1 MNLLTAP
8 SITLPGTTHPWHL
21 TGADEKSGVDGGD
34 DRAFPLHTDAPTDVR
49 SVLTRPTAS
58 PSTISRSIRIV
69 RRPAE
74 MFFADA
80 ARTQGVLRYEV
91 AGGPG
96 RLAVLSHPAHIK
108 ALMTADQAL
117 APSATRMSPL
127 APLVGSQSVLTSVG
141 ARHRRQRSMLL
152 PRFHGKAVAAYR
164 AGIDTATARH
174 IDAWPVGELVP
185 LAEIAQQI
193 TLDVIMS
200 AVFGLPD
207 GIPVTD
213 AERALRDSTLRML
226 RWSATPLATVAQ
238 LLNSRSSSP
247 VGLTKAVLR
256 PVDRALY
263 QVLAERRAAR
273 GEDRTDITQL
283 LLDTRTEDG
292 EPLPDNEIRD
302 ELITLLLAGHETTTN
317 SVAWTFERLTRHP
330 DVYADA
336 REAVRT
342 GNDNYID
349 ALLNES
355 MRSRPVVPV
364 VARTLMVPWQ
374 FGAQE
379 VEAGVSALISIL
391 LLHHRDDLYPRPFAF
406 DPTRFFDIKPTAH
419 TLMPFGGG
427 IRRCLGAPL
436 AMAELHTVVT
446 EILRRV
452 DLETTDRPAERPQNR
467 NVTMIPADGGLVR
480 ARKVS

>member
-8 SITLPGTTHPWHL
+8 SISMPGATRLWHHR
-21 TGADEKSGVDGGD
+21 GADVRSGITGGD
-34 DRAFPLHTDAPTDVR
+34 ERAAPLETSAPDDVR
-49 SVLTRPTAS
+49 SVLTRPSTS
-58 PSTISRSIRIV
+58 PGVLARSIRLV
-69 RRPAE
+69 RRPAD

-80 ARTQGVLRYEV
+80 AENSGVLRYEV

-96 RLAVLSHPAHIK
+96 RIAILSHPAHIK
-108 ALMTADQAL
+108 SLMTADPRL

-127 APLVGSQSVLTSVG
+127 APIVGSESVLTSVG

-164 AGIDTATARH
+164 DGIDTATAKH

-185 LAEIAQQI
+185 VADIAQQI
-193 TLDVIMS
+193 TLDVILS

-207 GIPVTD
+207 GIPTTS
-213 AERALRDSTLRML
+213 AERDLRATTLRLL
-226 RWSATPLATVAQ
+226 RWSARPVATLAQ
-238 LLNSRSSSP
+238 LLNSRSASP
-247 VGLTKAVLR
+247 VGLTKVVLR
-256 PVDRALY
+256 PMDRALY
-263 QVLAERRAAR
+263 RVLDERRAQPDP
-273 GEDRTDITQL
+273 DRSDIAQL
-283 LLDTRTEDG
+283 LLDTRDEDG
-292 EPLPDNEIRD
+292 NPLPDSEIRD
-302 ELITLLLAGHETTTN
+302 ELVTLLLAGHETTTN
-317 SVAWTFERLTRHP
+317 AVAWTFERLTRHP
-330 DVYADA
+330 EVYAHA
-336 REAVRT
+336 REAALA

-355 MRSRPVVPV
+355 MRARPVVPL

-374 FGAQE
+374 FGSQR
-379 VEAGVSALISIL
+379 VEAGVFAGVSIL

-406 DPTRFFDIKPTAH
+406 DPTRFFDIRPTAH
-419 TLMPFGGG
+419 TFMPFGGG

-436 AMAELHTVVT
+436 AMAELNTVVT

-452 DLETTDRPAERPQNR
+452 DLETTDRPAERPQHR

-480 ARKVS
+480 ARSIG